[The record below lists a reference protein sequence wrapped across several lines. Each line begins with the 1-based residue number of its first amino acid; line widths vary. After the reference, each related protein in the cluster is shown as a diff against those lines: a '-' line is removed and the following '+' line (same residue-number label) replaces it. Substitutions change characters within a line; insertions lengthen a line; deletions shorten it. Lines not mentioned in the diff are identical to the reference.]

1 LTLPGVDAGAE
12 EAARLLGPE
21 PHIPDIPDVSII
33 GEVVGTSE
41 ELGVAPVAGAVV
53 VGAPATDIP
62 PPS

>member
-1 LTLPGVDAGAE
+1 M
-12 EAARLLGPE
+12 PE